1 MKERLK
7 QAIRARLSNERNQEG
22 ITLIELLAVIVILAV
37 IAAIAVPVVLGSIS
51 KSKVSVTQQ
60 NMSVIV
66 EALNRYATNNGGKY
80 PSTGA
85 TGSTLDKAKW
95 VDITT
100 VTQLTNSDPNNNN
113 QPYLKV
119 VPNDGWG
126 NHFYYSS
133 DGTGF
138 ILHTADNSTPTSGG
152 NALSPSTNSASDL
165 WWENTSMATPSN
177 NTTIGG
183 Q

>member
-66 EALNRYATNNGGKY
+66 EALNRYATDHNGTYPKATTPTDAQTALSSLLDTNNNGNG
-80 PSTGA
+80 
-85 TGSTLDKAKW
+85 
-95 VDITT
+95 
-100 VTQLTNSDPNNNN
+100 
-113 QPYLKV
+113 YLKTI
-119 VPNDGWG
+119 PNDGWG
-126 NHFYYSS
+126 QHFKYYSS
-133 DGTGF
+133 TGSSFYLQASQSDGGTTDLW
-138 ILHTADNSTPTSGG
+138 INSTM
-152 NALSPSTNSASDL
+152 ASPSNSGTAN
-165 WWENTSMATPSN
+165 E
-177 NTTIGG
+177 
-183 Q
+183 